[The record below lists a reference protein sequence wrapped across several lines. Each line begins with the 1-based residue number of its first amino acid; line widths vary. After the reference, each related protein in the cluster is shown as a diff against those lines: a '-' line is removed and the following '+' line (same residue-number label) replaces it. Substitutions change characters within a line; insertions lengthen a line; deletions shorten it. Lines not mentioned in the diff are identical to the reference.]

1 MNFAILRYNYECL
14 KMNIID
20 FYYNEDTRGLY
31 IEFSLLDDMDNVYRT
46 IELSFKDVEY
56 YSPTIIS
63 KNDMNSIDK
72 DFIIDMLNQYFSEN
86 DLPEEKFL

>member
-1 MNFAILRYNYECL
+1 MLQ
-14 KMNIID
+14 MNIID

-31 IEFSLLDDMDNVYRT
+31 IEFSLLNDVDNVYRT

-56 YSPTIIS
+56 YSPTIIT
-63 KNDMNSIDK
+63 KNDMDSIDK
-72 DFIIDMLNQYFSEN
+72 DLIIDILNQYFDEN

>member
-63 KNDMNSIDK
+63 KNDMGSIDK
-72 DFIIDMLNQYFSEN
+72 DFIIDVLNQYFEEN

>member
-1 MNFAILRYNYECL
+1 V
-14 KMNIID
+14 
-20 FYYNEDTRGLY
+20 
-31 IEFSLLDDMDNVYRT
+31 DNVYRT

-63 KNDMNSIDK
+63 KNDMGSIDK
-72 DFIIDMLNQYFSEN
+72 DFIIDMLNQYFDEN

>member
-1 MNFAILRYNYECL
+1 
-14 KMNIID
+14 MNIID
-20 FYYNEDTRGLY
+20 FYYNEDVRELY
-31 IEFSLLDDMDNVYRT
+31 IEFSQLDDMDNVYRT

>member
-1 MNFAILRYNYECL
+1 
-14 KMNIID
+14 
-20 FYYNEDTRGLY
+20 
-31 IEFSLLDDMDNVYRT
+31 MDNVYRT
-46 IELSFKDVEY
+46 IELPFKDVEY

-72 DFIIDMLNQYFSEN
+72 DFIIDMLNQYFGEN

>member
-1 MNFAILRYNYECL
+1 MLQ
-14 KMNIID
+14 MNIID

-31 IEFSLLDDMDNVYRT
+31 IEFSLLNDVDNVYRT

-56 YSPTIIS
+56 YSPTIIT
-63 KNDMNSIDK
+63 KNDMDSIDK
-72 DFIIDMLNQYFSEN
+72 DFIIDILNQYFDEN